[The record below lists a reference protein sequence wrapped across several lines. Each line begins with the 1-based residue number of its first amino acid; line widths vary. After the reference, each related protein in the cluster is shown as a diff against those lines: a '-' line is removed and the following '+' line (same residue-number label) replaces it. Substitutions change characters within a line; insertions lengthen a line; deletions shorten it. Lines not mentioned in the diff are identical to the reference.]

1 MNLKQLLYFR
11 EVARTGS
18 QTAAAERLHL
28 SQPALGLQ
36 VRALEA
42 EFGVSLF
49 LRRSR
54 GMELTQA
61 GKVLLAQVDRVKDLM
76 DEIADDMRGFA
87 RPSRRIVTLGAAP
100 TPGRLLLPPL
110 LRAVSEWGDIALVL
124 HEDLSSELSAD
135 LQSGALDLA
144 LSYDPVPDTILEC
157 VALARDE
164 LILVGPPGR
173 LSGGRVPVPFHDLP
187 TFPLIMDSHKQI
199 TRRLLDEMAERNQ
212 VVLKTAM
219 EVDSVNLKR
228 EVLISEQC
236 FAIVPRGL
244 FAEAIATG
252 HFDWSPIVEPAV
264 CRILQL
270 SARRNFP
277 PEDFA
282 RILDL
287 VRIIVEDHVRSGAV
301 NWHLLTSQTL
311 GHGKRE
317 GASS

>member
-1 MNLKQLLYFR
+1 
-11 EVARTGS
+11 
-18 QTAAAERLHL
+18 
-28 SQPALGLQ
+28 
-36 VRALEA
+36 
-42 EFGVSLF
+42 
-49 LRRSR
+49 
-54 GMELTQA
+54 
-61 GKVLLAQVDRVKDLM
+61 
-76 DEIADDMRGFA
+76 
-87 RPSRRIVTLGAAP
+87 LGAAP

-110 LRAVSEWGDIALVL
+110 LRAVSEWGNLALVL
-124 HEDLSSELSAD
+124 HEDLSSKLSAD

-144 LSYDPVPDTILEC
+144 LSYDPVPDTDLAS
-157 VALARDE
+157 VALVRDE

-173 LSGGRVPVPFHDLP
+173 LSGGRDPVPFHNLP
-187 TFPLIMDSHKQI
+187 TFPLIMDSHKQV
-199 TRRLLDEMAERNQ
+199 TRRLLDEMAEHNQ
-212 VVLKTAM
+212 VILNTAM

-244 FAEAIATG
+244 FAEAIASG